1 MFFLPP
7 PSPLSP
13 LTNVPP
19 TSLTVKPLFTFLHTT
34 NCREQ
39 IVFLDISC
47 KKDPR
52 KSLPFFH
59 KILIHLE
66 CTTSFFYETFLASC
80 VQRTVRDFVCLA
92 YLCTLF
98 WLRSFLLSLPP
109 SSILGD
115 GRGKMGRKCR
125 QKIDQKGAFSQLQV
139 LHTARRAA
147 GTLAMKRLG
156 GYFWTKQNINKTKKG
171 GNKPCFNCTKT
182 QRLLMTKNPHS
193 CW

>member
-1 MFFLPP
+1 MRKSQTLAVQRNNLKFKTLARQFPPLVFLNYCCDPYCYKSVFCQILSPGSFCVIYERRKLMFFLPP

-125 QKIDQKGAFSQLQV
+125 QKID
-139 LHTARRAA
+139 
-147 GTLAMKRLG
+147 
-156 GYFWTKQNINKTKKG
+156 
-171 GNKPCFNCTKT
+171 
-182 QRLLMTKNPHS
+182 
-193 CW
+193 